1 MSTTRRNVIITD
13 LDQSDN
19 EQQRQQQQEDQHRKV
34 GHKKRTK
41 EKQLQ
46 TLSGNFTRRSQSA
59 ECKPEERLLRGGES
73 TGGGGGCGDRINNKN
88 VKHVSY
94 FHDLLQSKDKQM
106 EKLLQRL
113 ATVHKFN
120 EQFADENQRL
130 LHEAKVLQQQI
141 AHLQQQI
148 ANCDKCHRL
157 ESELKKSDEDNR
169 LLTADVNMMKTLVYR
184 LNVQIEHYQDALRQ
198 SKLASEETLKT
209 ASASGAN
216 KSSISQWQEEPIRNH
231 TLAPLLQSYDEMIRD
246 KDDLIQQYTQ
256 EFEHFTGELK
266 TVLEENNRLQ
276 QQVDS
281 LKRDGGNWREE
292 RARLQAQLDICRQKA
307 EAQTRKTDLAKEKL
321 VEVMHCYEQ
330 KIQTLVLDME
340 HLQNAYTR
348 CKAEL
353 VSLKSIAALP
363 QDTIANS
370 LKECKELLEQLRQ
383 QHSKE
388 KHSLE
393 RTIGELTERHASA
406 DHQVVKFKD
415 ENAKLKQELEQHS
428 AQMEELRKRNASLQR
443 STEKVK
449 KSRDRLRARLRIALQ
464 WAQKLE
470 EGQANL
476 QSTWDALKRLETIV
490 KHKESQV
497 RGLHARHLQEIDKME
512 KKLAQKEETIRTILR
527 DRLNVNT
534 TEKR

>member
-1 MSTTRRNVIITD
+1 
-13 LDQSDN
+13 
-19 EQQRQQQQEDQHRKV
+19 
-34 GHKKRTK
+34 
-41 EKQLQ
+41 
-46 TLSGNFTRRSQSA
+46 
-59 ECKPEERLLRGGES
+59 
-73 TGGGGGCGDRINNKN
+73 
-88 VKHVSY
+88 
-94 FHDLLQSKDKQM
+94 M
-106 EKLLQRL
+106 EKLVQRL
-113 ATVHKFN
+113 ATVHKYN

-130 LHEAKVLQQQI
+130 LNEAKSLEQRISQLQQQI
-141 AHLQQQI
+141 I
-148 ANCDKCHRL
+148 NCDKCNRL
-157 ESELKKSDEDNR
+157 EDELKKTEEDNR

-184 LNVQIEHYQDALRQ
+184 LNVQIERYQDVLRL
-198 SKLASEETLKT
+198 KTNSEETNKTSTT
-209 ASASGAN
+209 ASASAT
-216 KSSISQWQEEPIRNH
+216 KSSISQWHVEEPIRIH
-231 TLAPLLQSYDEMIRD
+231 TLAPLLASYDEMIRD
-246 KDDLIQQYTQ
+246 KEELIQQYTQ
-256 EFEHFTGELK
+256 EFENFTGELK
-266 TVLEENNRLQ
+266 SVLEENNRLQ
-276 QQVDS
+276 QQVDT
-281 LKRDGGNWREE
+281 LKRDNGSWREE

-363 QDTIANS
+363 QDTIAAS

-393 RTIGELTERHASA
+393 RTIGELTERQSGL
-406 DHQVVKFKD
+406 DNTV
-415 ENAKLKQELEQHS
+415 AKLKEENSKLKLELEQHNG
-428 AQMEELRKRNASLQR
+428 QNEELRKRNASLQR

-449 KSRDRLRARLRIALQ
+449 RSRDRLRARLRIALQ

-512 KKLAQKEETIRTILR
+512 KKLAQKEETIKTILR
-527 DRLNVNT
+527 DRLNVKT
-534 TEKR
+534 GQ

>member
-1 MSTTRRNVIITD
+1 
-13 LDQSDN
+13 
-19 EQQRQQQQEDQHRKV
+19 
-34 GHKKRTK
+34 
-41 EKQLQ
+41 
-46 TLSGNFTRRSQSA
+46 
-59 ECKPEERLLRGGES
+59 
-73 TGGGGGCGDRINNKN
+73 
-88 VKHVSY
+88 
-94 FHDLLQSKDKQM
+94 M
-106 EKLLQRL
+106 EKLVQRL
-113 ATVHKFN
+113 ATVHKYN

-130 LHEAKVLQQQI
+130 LNEAKSLEQRISQLQQQI
-141 AHLQQQI
+141 I
-148 ANCDKCHRL
+148 NCDKCNRL
-157 ESELKKSDEDNR
+157 EDELKKTEEDNR

-184 LNVQIEHYQDALRQ
+184 LNVQIERYQDVLRL
-198 SKLASEETLKT
+198 KTNSEETTKTATT
-209 ASASGAN
+209 ASASAT
-216 KSSISQWQEEPIRNH
+216 KSSISQWHVEEPIRIH
-231 TLAPLLQSYDEMIRD
+231 TLAPLLASYDEMIRD
-246 KDDLIQQYTQ
+246 KEELIQQYTQ
-256 EFEHFTGELK
+256 EFENFTGELK
-266 TVLEENNRLQ
+266 SVLEENNRLQ
-276 QQVDS
+276 QQVDT
-281 LKRDGGNWREE
+281 LKRDNGSWREE

-363 QDTIANS
+363 QDTIAAS

-393 RTIGELTERHASA
+393 RTIGELTERQSGL
-406 DHQVVKFKD
+406 DNTV
-415 ENAKLKQELEQHS
+415 AKLKGENSKLRLELEQHNG
-428 AQMEELRKRNASLQR
+428 QNEELRKRNASLQR

-449 KSRDRLRARLRIALQ
+449 RSRDRLRARLRIALQ

-512 KKLAQKEETIRTILR
+512 KKLAQKEETIKTILR
-527 DRLNVNT
+527 DRLNVKT
-534 TEKR
+534 GQ

>member
-1 MSTTRRNVIITD
+1 MTTNTTRRNVIITD

-19 EQQRQQQQEDQHRKV
+19 QQTPMEESHRKV
-34 GHKKRTK
+34 VHKKRSK
-41 EKQLQ
+41 EKHLQ
-46 TLSGNFTRRSQSA
+46 TLSGNFSRRSQSA
-59 ECKPEERLLRGGES
+59 ECKTEDRLAA
-73 TGGGGGCGDRINNKN
+73 GGGGDRATKN
-88 VKHVSY
+88 AKQSNY

-130 LHEAKVLQQQI
+130 ISEAKALEQRISELQ
-141 AHLQQQI
+141 LQI
-148 ANCDKCHRL
+148 ANCEKCHRL
-157 ESELKKSDEDNR
+157 EGELRRTEEDNH

-184 LNVQIEHYQDALRQ
+184 LNVQIERYQDILRL
-198 SKLASEETLKT
+198 KPTPEETSRTAT
-209 ASASGAN
+209 ASGPS
-216 KSSISQWQEEPIRNH
+216 KSSISQWQEEPIRSH

-246 KDDLIQQYTQ
+246 KEDLIQQYTQ

-266 TVLEENNRLQ
+266 SVLEENNRLQ
-276 QQVDS
+276 QQVDT

-292 RARLQAQLDICRQKA
+292 KARIQAQLEICRQKA
-307 EAQTRKTDLAKEKL
+307 DAQTRKTDLAKEKL

-363 QDTIANS
+363 QDTIASS
-370 LKECKELLEQLRQ
+370 LKECKDLLEQLRQ

-388 KHSLE
+388 KNSLE
-393 RTIGELTERHASA
+393 RTIGELTERHTSV
-406 DHQVVKFKD
+406 DGKVERLKH
-415 ENAKLKQELEQHS
+415 ENFKLKTELEKHS
-428 AQMEELRKRNASLQR
+428 SQCEELRKRNACLQR

-449 KSRDRLRARLRIALQ
+449 RSRDRIRARLRIALQ
-464 WAQKLE
+464 WTQKLE
-470 EGQANL
+470 ENQANL
-476 QSTWDALKRLETIV
+476 QSTWDAIKRLETIV

-512 KKLAQKEETIRTILR
+512 KKLAQKEETIKTILR
-527 DRLNVNT
+527 DRLNVNSGQQ
-534 TEKR
+534 

>member
-1 MSTTRRNVIITD
+1 MSTNTTRRNVIITD

-19 EQQRQQQQEDQHRKV
+19 EQRQMEENHRKAV
-34 GHKKRTK
+34 YKKRSR

-59 ECKPEERLLRGGES
+59 ECKPQERLTTAGKEN
-73 TGGGGGCGDRINNKN
+73 TGGGDRPNKN

-94 FHDLLQSKDKQM
+94 FHDLLQSKDQQM

-130 LHEAKVLQQQI
+130 LNEAKTLQQHI
-141 AHLQQQI
+141 SHLQQQI
-148 ANCDKCHRL
+148 ANCDKCQRL
-157 ESELKKSDEDNR
+157 ENDLRKSEEDNR
-169 LLTADVNMMKTLVYR
+169 LLSADVNMMKTLVYR
-184 LNVQIEHYQDALRQ
+184 LNVQIERYQDALRQ
-198 SKLASEETLKT
+198 TKLASEETAKT
-209 ASASGAN
+209 VTTSDPTKS
-216 KSSISQWQEEPIRNH
+216 SSISQWQEEPIRNH

-246 KDDLIQQYTQ
+246 KEDLIQQYTQ

-388 KHSLE
+388 KYSLE
-393 RTIGELTERHASA
+393 RTI
-406 DHQVVKFKD
+406 
-415 ENAKLKQELEQHS
+415 
-428 AQMEELRKRNASLQR
+428 AQTEELRKRNVSLQR

-449 KSRDRLRARLRIALQ
+449 RSRDRLRARLRIALQ

-527 DRLNVNT
+527 DRLNVNS
-534 TEKR
+534 TEQR